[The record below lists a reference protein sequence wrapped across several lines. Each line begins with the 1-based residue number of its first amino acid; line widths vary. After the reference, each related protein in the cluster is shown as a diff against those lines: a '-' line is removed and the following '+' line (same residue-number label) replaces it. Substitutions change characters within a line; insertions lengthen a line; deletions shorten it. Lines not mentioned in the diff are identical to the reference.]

1 MSGVHMWDNNGP
13 EEEQDEQEEFE
24 CVDCGCMTS
33 EADFDSVDDELNQQ
47 RPRCPD
53 CQRSHRIS
61 QSTCDCGEPATEEV
75 ESGFLCDDCYEHYVS
90 GYMRD

>member
-1 MSGVHMWDNNGP
+1 MSGVQMWDNNGP

-24 CVDCGCMTS
+24 CVDCRCTTS

-47 RPRCPD
+47 CPRCPS
-53 CQRSHRIS
+53 CQSAHRIS
-61 QSTCDCGEPATEEV
+61 HSMCECGEPATEEV